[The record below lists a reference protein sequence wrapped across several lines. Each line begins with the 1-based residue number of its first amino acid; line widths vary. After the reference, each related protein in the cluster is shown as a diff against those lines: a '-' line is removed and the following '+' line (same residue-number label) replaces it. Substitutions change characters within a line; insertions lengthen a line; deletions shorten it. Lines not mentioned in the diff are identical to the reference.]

1 HRRDPHHYPRSPD
14 GVPAHRSRS
23 HRRETRRLPTPS
35 AVRTWVRFGG
45 RVPRDPTDGFRDL
58 HGCMFR
64 PEPQGHAP
72 PARKILSELPPAPST
87 HLVKYPRRAGDVL
100 GDGRVELPDRTSPI
114 PADAQREPSP
124 RPADS
129 PRLLRRTRHPLY
141 RDRTARCIRNRHS
154 LPQSRRARTLRPVRM
169 PTRNR
174 VPAHPLR
181 FGLVDAAKGSAPITG
196 DTGQG

>member
-1 HRRDPHHYPRSPD
+1 
-14 GVPAHRSRS
+14 
-23 HRRETRRLPTPS
+23 
-35 AVRTWVRFGG
+35 
-45 RVPRDPTDGFRDL
+45 
-58 HGCMFR
+58 

-154 LPQSRRARTLRPVRM
+154 LPQSRRSRTFRPVRM
-169 PTRNR
+169 PTRSR
-174 VPAHPLR
+174 VPTHPLS
-181 FGLVDAAKGSAPITG
+181 FGLVWPRAVRRLQATPVRVERFCRLPCSAVG
-196 DTGQG
+196 RSL